1 MSDWIE
7 GIDISKYQGAVD
19 QATWRALNDLG
30 QAVAIVGGWHGIDA
44 NPHCEGNLLRAKSAG
59 MVTATYTALNSLNG
73 FTAVQNARDACGSAW
88 DDVAFVAIDCE
99 INGITATTIRQAIQ
113 RCDHLGKQAC
123 IYTGGWWWVGHFANR
138 QEFRDTPLWSV
149 YYDGQPD
156 VDFGAPPYGEYG
168 GWTRADL
175 VMEQFTGSSQLAGIT
190 VDRNTIRADWWVVEG
205 DEPMTDEERRAFEE
219 LKAKTAKIQAQQ
231 RVGGVF
237 ATIAGKALQ
246 GEQASRQDKN
256 EARWLLG

>member
-99 INGITATTIRQAIQ
+99 INGITATTIRQAITQ
-113 RCDHLGKQAC
+113 CDDFGKQSC
-123 IYTGGWWWVGHFANR
+123 IYTAYWWWHDHFGNST
-138 QEFRDTPLWSV
+138 EFTHMPLWNA
-149 YYDGQPD
+149 YYDGSPD
-156 VDFGAPPYGEYG
+156 VDFGRLPYG
-168 GWTRADL
+168 GWTKNQV

-190 VDRNTIRADWWVVEG
+190 VDRNTILADWWVQE
-205 DEPMTDEERRAFEE
+205 DEMTPEEKRRLAE
-219 LKAKTAKIQAQQ
+219 LEKKADDTAARQ